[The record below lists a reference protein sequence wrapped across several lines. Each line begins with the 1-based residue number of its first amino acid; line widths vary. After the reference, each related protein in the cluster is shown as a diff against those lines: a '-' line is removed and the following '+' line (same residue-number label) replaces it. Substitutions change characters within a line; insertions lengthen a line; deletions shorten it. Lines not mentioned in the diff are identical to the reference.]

1 MPSGR
6 ACNAL
11 IIELQKN
18 ALLLPTAEH
27 IEVLDKSVVGWGES
41 GSKNFHD
48 STGVATLSSLNLR
61 ALENPSCPYLR
72 PMLQLCR
79 KV

>member
-1 MPSGR
+1 MKRGEGTRSDRPARKLISVPTRKKMMSAVMPSGR

-27 IEVLDKSVVGWGES
+27 IEVLDKSVVG
-41 GSKNFHD
+41 
-48 STGVATLSSLNLR
+48 
-61 ALENPSCPYLR
+61 
-72 PMLQLCR
+72 
-79 KV
+79 